1 LTWTGIGLA
10 AAALLGLLYV
20 RLVKAGF
27 LRYNRWDRRV
37 RGSLREG
44 DAAPDAVLTRYE
56 DGSPLRLASLWE
68 SRPVVLV
75 FGSCT

>member
-1 LTWTGIGLA
+1 
-10 AAALLGLLYV
+10 
-20 RLVKAGF
+20 
-27 LRYNRWDRRV
+27 
-37 RGSLREG
+37 
-44 DAAPDAVLTRYE
+44 VLTRYE